1 MLIDIVRFK
10 VRLFSKKKKY
20 SHIIKMI
27 ELKIERPL
35 NQQESTA
42 LMQNCN
48 EPKNEQSDIKI
59 LIKKKMSKI
68 TQINQKNSY
77 ETIITRRK
85 KSNKL
90 VWSIFFVISV
100 CLFSFMIF
108 KSVKNYLK
116 YDVITK
122 IANIHEIPIPFPT
135 ISICNIDPFVTKC
148 IKIHL

>member
-1 MLIDIVRFK
+1 
-10 VRLFSKKKKY
+10 
-20 SHIIKMI
+20 MI
-27 ELKIERPL
+27 ELKIESPL
-35 NQQESTA
+35 NKQESIA
-42 LMQNCN
+42 LIQNCN
-48 EPKNEQSDIKI
+48 EPKNEQSDIKS

-68 TQINQKNSY
+68 TQINQKKSY

-85 KSNKL
+85 KSNRL

-100 CLFSFMIF
+100 CLFSFMIS

-135 ISICNIDPFVTKC
+135 ISICNIDPFVTQNASKF
-148 IKIHL
+148 I